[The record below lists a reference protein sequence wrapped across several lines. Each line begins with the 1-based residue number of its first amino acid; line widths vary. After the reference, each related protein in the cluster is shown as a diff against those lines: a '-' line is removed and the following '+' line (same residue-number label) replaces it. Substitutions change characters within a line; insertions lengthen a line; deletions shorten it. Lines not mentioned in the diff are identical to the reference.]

1 MKNKIKKL
9 MYIVLVMLALVSLL
23 ACGNNTKTDISGNGA
38 TLDDTQP
45 YFDPNFHQVAKSD
58 KGYYFIRNKS
68 IGRMKKSHE
77 FLCFWDSSSGECIEL
92 CGKAECD
99 HKNENCDAY
108 LGEHEYMMNIYFY
121 QNKLYLIKRAG
132 SRAILEEVNPDGT
145 DRKEVGDVGI
155 AGEGIMSNRLSF
167 CGDTVYIYD
176 VSETDSMGSGNR
188 TVHLYRMSLT
198 DGKKEV
204 VYEYTGVLA
213 IIKYL
218 RSYGDNVYYI
228 VDYKIENGENKDG
241 IQQYKMAGK
250 GLMQISGTTGEI
262 TNIIDEIVTDYAVDM
277 ENNNLYYYVYA
288 KGLYKKSMD
297 TGKSELIYKADG
309 SMASCCM
316 SYDGNNIYID
326 NEDWKSWGHTYG
338 GTPKYEKKYLMLDKQ
353 GKEIAELDM
362 QSISRLIYGDDKYL
376 FAVSKGYE
384 LCYTEK
390 SKLPEIN
397 WQCMTD
403 E

>member
-1 MKNKIKKL
+1 MEI
-9 MYIVLVMLALVSLL
+9 
-23 ACGNNTKTDISGNGA
+23 
-38 TLDDTQP
+38 P
-45 YFDPNFHQVAKSD
+45 
-58 KGYYFIRNKS
+58 
-68 IGRMKKSHE
+68 
-77 FLCFWDSSSGECIEL
+77 
-92 CGKAECD
+92 
-99 HKNENCDAY
+99 
-108 LGEHEYMMNIYFY
+108 
-121 QNKLYLIKRAG
+121 
-132 SRAILEEVNPDGT
+132 
-145 DRKEVGDVGI
+145 
-155 AGEGIMSNRLSF
+155 
-167 CGDTVYIYD
+167 YIYD
-176 VSETDSMGSGNR
+176 VSETDSMGAGNR

-213 IIKYL
+213 LIKYL

-250 GLMQISGTTGEI
+250 GLMQISGTTEEI

-277 ENNNLYYYVYA
+277 ENNNLYYYV
-288 KGLYKKSMD
+288 
-297 TGKSELIYKADG
+297 
-309 SMASCCM
+309 
-316 SYDGNNIYID
+316 
-326 NEDWKSWGHTYG
+326 
-338 GTPKYEKKYLMLDKQ
+338 YLMLDKQ

-390 SKLPEIN
+390 SKLPEID
-397 WQCMTD
+397 WQSMTD

>member
-99 HKNENCDAY
+99 HKNVKCDAY
-108 LGEHEYMMNIYFY
+108 LGENEYMMNIYFY

-167 CGDTVYIYD
+167 CGDTVYI
-176 VSETDSMGSGNR
+176 
-188 TVHLYRMSLT
+188 
-198 DGKKEV
+198 
-204 VYEYTGVLA
+204 
-213 IIKYL
+213 
-218 RSYGDNVYYI
+218 
-228 VDYKIENGENKDG
+228 
-241 IQQYKMAGK
+241 
-250 GLMQISGTTGEI
+250 
-262 TNIIDEIVTDYAVDM
+262 
-277 ENNNLYYYVYA
+277 
-288 KGLYKKSMD
+288 
-297 TGKSELIYKADG
+297 
-309 SMASCCM
+309 
-316 SYDGNNIYID
+316 
-326 NEDWKSWGHTYG
+326 
-338 GTPKYEKKYLMLDKQ
+338 
-353 GKEIAELDM
+353 
-362 QSISRLIYGDDKYL
+362 
-376 FAVSKGYE
+376 
-384 LCYTEK
+384 
-390 SKLPEIN
+390 
-397 WQCMTD
+397 
-403 E
+403 

>member
-1 MKNKIKKL
+1 
-9 MYIVLVMLALVSLL
+9 MLALVSLL

-145 DRKEVGDVGI
+145 DRKEAGDVGI
-155 AGEGIMSNRLSF
+155 ANNNNTSNRMAF
-167 CGDTVYIYD
+167 CGNDVYVYDANETEYVEDESYTV
-176 VSETDSMGSGNR
+176 R
-188 TVHLYRMSLT
+188 LYKMSLIT
-198 DGKKEV
+198 GKKEV
-204 VYEYTGVLA
+204 VYEYTGVLP
-213 IIKYL
+213 IIKCL

-241 IQQYKMAGK
+241 IQQYKMAGE

-309 SMASCCM
+309 SMASCRM